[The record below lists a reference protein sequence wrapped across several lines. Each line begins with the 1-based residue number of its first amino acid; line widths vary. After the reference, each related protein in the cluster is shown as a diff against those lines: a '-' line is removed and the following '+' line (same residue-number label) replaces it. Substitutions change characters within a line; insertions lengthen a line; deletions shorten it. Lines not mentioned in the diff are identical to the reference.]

1 MEKKIWNNSM
11 LMEEAYDRASKQLQE
26 MFPDKELVYEDH
38 DGMTRY
44 KEYYQ
49 DIFDGMYDDIM
60 NKLPQEISKIENN
73 WLELEYEEDID
84 IHYRIID
91 EEKNVFE
98 VSDGEVLHKIDVNA
112 MSLGEAEF
120 FLKEMGYILYY
131 KEIYLS
137 PFMIAI
143 CKFNYLKELEEDVSR
158 D

>member
-11 LMEEAYDRASKQLQE
+11 LMEEACDRASKQLQE

-131 KEIYLS
+131 EKIYLS

-143 CKFNYLKELEEDVSR
+143 CKFNYLKELENND
-158 D
+158 

>member
-11 LMEEAYDRASKQLQE
+11 LMEEACDRASKQLQE

-131 KEIYLS
+131 EEIYLS

-143 CKFNYLKELEEDVSR
+143 CKFNYLKELENND
-158 D
+158 

>member
-1 MEKKIWNNSM
+1 MI
-11 LMEEAYDRASKQLQE
+11 MEEACDRASKQLQE
-26 MFPDKELVYEDH
+26 MFPDKELTYLDH
-38 DGMTRY
+38 NDESRY

-49 DIFDGMYDDIM
+49 DIFNGMYDDVM
-60 NKLPQEISKIENN
+60 SKLPQEISKIENN
-73 WLELEYEEDID
+73 WLEYEEDID

-112 MSLGEAEF
+112 MSLGEVEF

>member
-11 LMEEAYDRASKQLQE
+11 LMEEACDRASKQLQE

-49 DIFDGMYDDIM
+49 DIFNGMYDDIM

-131 KEIYLS
+131 EKIYLS

-143 CKFNYLKELEEDVSR
+143 CKFNYLKELENND
-158 D
+158 